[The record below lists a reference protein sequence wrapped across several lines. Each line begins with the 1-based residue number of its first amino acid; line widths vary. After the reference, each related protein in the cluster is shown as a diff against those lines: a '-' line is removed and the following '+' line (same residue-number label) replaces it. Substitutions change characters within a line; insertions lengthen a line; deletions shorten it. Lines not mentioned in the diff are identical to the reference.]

1 MKKLLT
7 YMLFALIIMPNTY
20 VGDAPAQ
27 AEDMFVTWDGFEVD
41 KLASI
46 WLIQRFISPDSTVLV
61 LPKGSPATGGI
72 PFDIPNAAI
81 TRTFNRSSFES
92 LVDHYDIKDP
102 KIVRI
107 GMLVHDVEINLW
119 ERKMFKKSR
128 EIKIYFLDLIQT
140 QTEQKSLIETSNAY
154 FDGLYQTLSRDPE
167 KNVPSS

>member
-7 YMLFALIIMPNTY
+7 YVVFIVIMIPGYNTI
-20 VGDAPAQ
+20 DISAQ
-27 AEDMFVTWDGFEVD
+27 EGEVFITWDGFEVD

-46 WLIQRFISPDSTVLV
+46 WLIQRFISPGSTVLV

-72 PFDIPNAAI
+72 AFDIPDSAI

-92 LVDHYDIKDP
+92 LMDHYGINDP

-107 GMLVHDVEINLW
+107 GMLIHDVEINLW

-128 EIKIYFLDLIQT
+128 EIEIYFWDLIQT
-140 QTEQKSLIETSNAY
+140 QTEHKHLIEKSNAY
-154 FDGLYQTLSRDPE
+154 FDSLYQILSQDPE
-167 KNVPSS
+167 RNIPS